1 MTDKTT
7 DFSLFGAHG
16 RRRLLPMFAVLFA
29 VASVSL
35 ASAQEVR
42 HVTVAAAREG
52 EVVGTVAA
60 TGAVIAR
67 EDVPVHAEVDGE
79 IIRAVL
85 VEEGDYVAAGAP
97 LAEIDTSA
105 AELALEKNTVERR
118 RTRTMIEQEKAR
130 LEKARVSEAEAA
142 KELARNRS
150 LVTSGAVSE
159 RALSERENDHARA
172 AADLALARNALEVA
186 EAELELVG
194 RNRAEIERT
203 LDKSTVRAP
212 AAGLVLVRNARTGHT
227 AALSGE
233 PLFVLAE
240 DGDLE
245 LEVAVAEADLARI
258 REGQKAVFHLEG
270 RDAPLEGHVRHRTAQ
285 IDAATRLG
293 AVRIA
298 LDDPEGL
305 VVGAFVSGRIEVL
318 SRRSILLP
326 VSAIR
331 FAGNG
336 ETIVTI
342 VEDGIVSK
350 RPVETGLTEGDLI
363 EVLSGIRPSERVVLK
378 AGSFLKDGERVV
390 PAVDDYHLPSTDTGN
405 AAAVTVSRAG

>member
-16 RRRLLPMFAVLFA
+16 RRRFLPMLAVLFA

-85 VEEGDYVAAGAP
+85 AEEGDYVAVGAP
-97 LAEIDTSA
+97 LARIDTSD
-105 AELALEKNTVERR
+105 AELALEKNTVEQRR
-118 RTRTMIEQEKAR
+118 ARTMIEQEKAR

-142 KELARNRS
+142 RELARNRS

-212 AAGLVLVRNARTGHT
+212 AAGLVLVRNARTGHA

-245 LEVAVAEADLARI
+245 LEVAVAETDLARI

-270 RDAPLEGHVRHRTAQ
+270 HDAPLEGYVRHRAAQ
-285 IDAATRLG
+285 INAATRLG
-293 AVRIA
+293 DVRIA
-298 LDDPEGL
+298 LDDPVGL

-336 ETIVTI
+336 DTIVTI

-350 RPVETGLTEGDLI
+350 RPVETGLAEGDLI
-363 EVLSGIRPSERVVLK
+363 EVLSGIRPGERVVLK

-390 PAVDDYHLPSTDTGN
+390 PAVDDYRLPSTDTGN